1 MISHSIKNELS
12 EILEQVLECV
22 ITYEHE
28 LRELNIYVDLK
39 TLDKLI
45 SKNVKM
51 DLKQQCV
58 WYYSLEEVAEKL
70 LKDTMISD
78 EDYNK
83 IIMYTRFGLK
93 ENKWKYY

>member
-28 LRELNIYVDLK
+28 LREFNIYVDLI

-93 ENKWKYY
+93 EK

>member
-1 MISHSIKNELS
+1 MISHSIKNELC

-39 TLDKLI
+39 TLDELI

-93 ENKWKYY
+93 EK

>member
-1 MISHSIKNELS
+1 MIPYSIKNELC

-39 TLDKLI
+39 TLDNLI

-58 WYYSLEEVAEKL
+58 WYYSLEEVADKL

-93 ENKWKYY
+93 EK

>member
-1 MISHSIKNELS
+1 MISHSIKNELF

-28 LRELNIYVDLK
+28 LRELNIYVDSK
-39 TLDKLI
+39 TLDKII
-45 SKNVKM
+45 SKNVYI
-51 DLKQQCV
+51 DLKQHCV

-93 ENKWKYY
+93 GK

>member
-1 MISHSIKNELS
+1 MISHSIKNELF

-45 SKNVKM
+45 GKNVKM

-93 ENKWKYY
+93 EK

>member
-1 MISHSIKNELS
+1 MISHSIKNELF

-83 IIMYTRFGLK
+83 IIMYTRFGFK
-93 ENKWKYY
+93 EK

>member
-1 MISHSIKNELS
+1 MGSTPTRRTNKK
-12 EILEQVLECV
+12 
-22 ITYEHE
+22 HE

-83 IIMYTRFGLK
+83 IIMYTRFGFK
-93 ENKWKYY
+93 EK

>member
-1 MISHSIKNELS
+1 MIPYSIKNELFD
-12 EILEQVLECV
+12 ILEQVLECV

-28 LRELNIYVDLK
+28 LRELNIYVDSK

-45 SKNVKM
+45 SENVKM

-93 ENKWKYY
+93 EK

>member
-1 MISHSIKNELS
+1 MISHSIKNELF

-22 ITYEHE
+22 IPYEHE
-28 LRELNIYVDLK
+28 LRELNIYVDFK
-39 TLDKLI
+39 TLDKII
-45 SKNVKM
+45 SENVKM

-70 LKDTMISD
+70 LETKKISD

-93 ENKWKYY
+93 EK